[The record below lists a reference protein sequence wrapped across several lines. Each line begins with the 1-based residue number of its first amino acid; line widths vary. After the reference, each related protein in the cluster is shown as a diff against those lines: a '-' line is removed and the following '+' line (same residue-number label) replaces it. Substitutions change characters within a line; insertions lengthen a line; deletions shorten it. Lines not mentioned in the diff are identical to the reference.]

1 MTGCSL
7 ESGEIKKREGKPNMK
22 KLIQET
28 VILLGVGVIALIG
41 NTINDKV
48 PLKVGFIGM
57 AILVGITLAGI
68 IIKKIIPVNL
78 PMVFWVSIIAV
89 LVTCPLNPY
98 GAYLDKQYL
107 DKINM
112 LALTTPVLAFAGLS
126 LGKDLK
132 LFKELS
138 WKIVIVAL
146 TVYTGTFIFATLIA
160 QIVLKA
166 TGRI

>member
-1 MTGCSL
+1 
-7 ESGEIKKREGKPNMK
+7 MK

-57 AILVGITLAGI
+57 AILVAITLAGI
-68 IIKKIIPVNL
+68 IIKKIIPLNL

-112 LALTTPVLAFAGLS
+112 HHMG
-126 LGKDLK
+126 
-132 LFKELS
+132 
-138 WKIVIVAL
+138 
-146 TVYTGTFIFATLIA
+146 
-160 QIVLKA
+160 
-166 TGRI
+166 

>member
-1 MTGCSL
+1 
-7 ESGEIKKREGKPNMK
+7 MK
-22 KLIQET
+22 KLTREAA
-28 VILLGVGVIALIG
+28 ILFGVGIIALIG
-41 NTINDKV
+41 NSINDKV

-57 AILVGITLAGI
+57 LILVCITLAGI
-68 IIKKIIPVNL
+68 IIKKIIPINL
-78 PMVFWVSIIAV
+78 PIVFWVSIVAV

-160 QIVLKA
+160 QVVLKI
-166 TGRI
+166 TGKI

>member
-1 MTGCSL
+1 
-7 ESGEIKKREGKPNMK
+7 MK
-22 KLIQET
+22 KLAQET
-28 VILLGVGVIALIG
+28 VILLAVGIIALVG

-48 PLKVGFIGM
+48 PLKVGLVGM
-57 AILVGITLAGI
+57 LILIGITLAGI
-68 IIKKIIPVNL
+68 IIKKVIPVNL

-138 WKIVIVAL
+138 WKIVVVAI

-160 QIVLKA
+160 QIVLKI
-166 TGRI
+166 TGKI